1 MKGICV
7 GSDHEKVLFR
17 IGIEEVLG
25 VFFVMFVI
33 FFFGDLFMKS
43 LSGFFLVFGF
53 VCFDSHSSI

>member
-25 VFFVMFVI
+25 VFLVI
-33 FFFGDLFMKS
+33 VIFFGDLFMKS

>member
-25 VFFVMFVI
+25 VFLVI
-33 FFFGDLFMKS
+33 VIFFGDLFMKS
-43 LSGFFLVFGF
+43 LSGFFWFLVLF
-53 VCFDSHSSI
+53 VLIVIVVYSS